1 MMAVYVELCTD
12 PFIENFQR
20 LKDRNDPSVARRG
33 RAGLVNVRRPLRGLE
48 VKEDTYACLKV
59 LRSDGSEVPFMDSS
73 DASGSSTAY
82 SNFILQS
89 VQEQHMEKHQ
99 IIETFGDSY
108 IYFFGEAPQFLDV
121 QAVLINSS
129 NFNWEAEWWA
139 NWNTVLRGSKSCE
152 NGARTYLF
160 YDDNVVEGY
169 MLLSSATRV
178 STDQFQVN
186 MTFRMFVASV
196 RNVSSVGDPYFPV
209 QESVAIPA
217 DLTLSNSDSAQNL
230 VNYLQANGMVSGDV
244 RNSTSVLRSLIAD
257 NKDEYTGYADA
268 YPLAGDELPEV
279 YDPTVRSQ
287 LEVDDLFQEAINW
300 MSCFGVDLNSYSAMN
315 SLGLGVNFSTGGGI
329 GIGMGVGSSQ
339 AATFGAVAPA
349 GVGFSTSKTL
359 LGGSSYTAGQLSSM
373 QGDVLFSAGVN
384 SRAAPSSLATGYGD
398 PGYGYTSPYGGP
410 GYGQAGFGDNGGLS
424 FGSSFGS
431 TGDPGYLPPAA
442 FSQAGVADDRSDL
455 ERLLTPRPG
464 YGSGLGGVGADA
476 SYAGSG
482 AGSAVAIEGAV
493 TAFSIGV
500 MAGTLNPTGTALA
513 PSGRRLG
520 LTNENPYGV
529 PCLGDSGQSGINLLD
544 MI

>member
-1 MMAVYVELCTD
+1 MAVYVELVTD

-59 LRSDGSEVPFMDSS
+59 LRSDGSEVRFMDSS
-73 DASGSSTAY
+73 DASGTSTSY

-99 IIETFGDSY
+99 IIETFGDAY

-121 QAVLINSS
+121 QAVLINS
-129 NFNWEAEWWA
+129 NDFNWEAEWWA

-169 MLLSSATRV
+169 MLLSSANKI
-178 STDQFQVN
+178 STEPFQVN
-186 MTFRMFVASV
+186 MTFRMFVSSV
-196 RNVSSVGDPYFPV
+196 RNVSSVGDPNFPI

-217 DLTLSNSDSAQNL
+217 DLTLTSSESAQNL
-230 VNYLQANGMVSGDV
+230 ADYLASNGIASGDV

-257 NKDEYTGYADA
+257 NTDEYTGYSDA
-268 YPLAGDELPEV
+268 YPAVGDYLPEV
-279 YDPTVRSQ
+279 SDPTVRSQ

-300 MSCFGVDLNSYSAMN
+300 MSCFGADLNSYSAMS
-315 SLGLGVNFSTGGGI
+315 SLGLGVNFSAGGGV
-329 GIGMGVGSSQ
+329 GIGMGVGSNSS
-339 AATFGAVAPA
+339 ATFGAVATA
-349 GVGFSTSKTL
+349 GVGFGTNKVVTS
-359 LGGSSYTAGQLSSM
+359 SPSYTSGQLASM
-373 QGDVLFSAGVN
+373 QGNVLFSAGVN
-384 SRAAPSSLATGYGD
+384 SRVSSSALDTGYGD
-398 PGYGYTSPYGGP
+398 PSYGYASPYGGP

-431 TGDPGYLPPAA
+431 TGDPGYLPPSA

-455 ERLLTPRPG
+455 ERLLTPRSG

-482 AGSAVAIEGAV
+482 AGSAVAVSGVV

-500 MAGTLNPTGTALA
+500 MAGTLNPTGTALS

-529 PCLGDSGQSGINLLD
+529 PCLGGSGQSGINLLD
-544 MI
+544 ML

>member
-1 MMAVYVELCTD
+1 MAVYVELVTD

-48 VKEDTYACLKV
+48 VKDDTYACLKV
-59 LRSDGSEVPFMDSS
+59 LRSDGSEVRFMDSS
-73 DASGSSTAY
+73 DASGESTSY

-99 IIETFGDSY
+99 IIETFGDAY

-121 QAVLINSS
+121 QAVLINS
-129 NFNWEAEWWA
+129 NDFNWEAEWWA

-169 MLLSSATRV
+169 MLLSSANKV
-178 STDQFQVN
+178 STEPFQVN
-186 MTFRMFVASV
+186 MTFRMFVSSV
-196 RNVSSVGDPYFPV
+196 RNVSSVGDPNFPI

-217 DLTLSNSDSAQNL
+217 DLTLTSSDSAQNL
-230 VNYLQANGMVSGDV
+230 VDYLASNGLASGDV

-257 NKDEYTGYADA
+257 NKDEYTGYSDA
-268 YPLAGDELPEV
+268 YPAVGDYLPEMD
-279 YDPTVRSQ
+279 DPTIRSQ
-287 LEVDDLFQEAINW
+287 LEVEDLFQEAINW
-300 MSCFGVDLNSYSAMN
+300 MSCFGADANSYTAMS
-315 SLGLGVNFSTGGGI
+315 SLGLGVNFSAGGGV
-329 GIGMGVGSSQ
+329 GIGMGVGSNS
-339 AATFGAVAPA
+339 AATFGAVAVA
-349 GVGFSTSKTL
+349 GVGFGTSKVATT
-359 LGGSSYTAGQLSSM
+359 SPSYTPGQLAAK

-384 SRAAPSSLATGYGD
+384 SRVSSSTLDTGYGD
-398 PGYGYTSPYGGP
+398 PGYGYASPYGGP
-410 GYGQAGFGDNGGLS
+410 GYGQSGFGDNGGLS

-431 TGDPGYLPPAA
+431 TGDPGYLPPSA

-455 ERLLTPRPG
+455 ERLRTPRTG
-464 YGSGLGGVGADA
+464 YGSGLGGTGADA

-482 AGSAVAIEGAV
+482 AGSAVFVGGAV

-500 MAGTLNPTGTALA
+500 MAGTLNPAGTALS

-520 LTNENPYGV
+520 LTNNNPYGV
-529 PCLGDSGQSGINLLD
+529 PCLGGNGQNQINLLD
-544 MI
+544 ML